1 MLNVRRSGCA
11 TLLVVAGLV
20 AASPVSEQ
28 DDGSDPGAAPDV
40 QLDLRRE
47 LRPAA
52 MRLRG
57 SVATTAAT
65 PLGDPIRLEP
75 PYEVEDGLTIVTA
88 TGRVRIA
95 GLDGPARNAICLD
108 REEKPWACGLQARAA
123 LVNLIRGRP
132 VTCRRTPPE
141 PGEVASATCSVAG
154 RDVAQAL
161 VREGFAR
168 PAGPPGQLGQPLA
181 LAQAGTQG
189 LWDGGWSIR
198 DGGWPIRP

>member
-1 MLNVRRSGCA
+1 MLLMVA
-11 TLLVVAGLV
+11 ALVT
-20 AASPVSEQ
+20 ASPVAEQ
-28 DDGSDPGAAPDV
+28 GGASDFATRPDV
-40 QLDLRRE
+40 GLDLRRE
-47 LRPAA
+47 LRPDA

-57 SVATTAAT
+57 SVATTGST

-75 PYEVEDGLTIVTA
+75 PYEVEDGLTIVTPA
-88 TGRVRIA
+88 GRVRIA
-95 GLDGPARNAICLD
+95 GLDGPARNAVCLD
-108 REEKPWACGLQARAA
+108 RAEKPWACGLQARAA

-132 VTCRRTPPE
+132 VTCRRTLPG
-141 PGEVASATCSVAG
+141 PGEVPSVTCSVAG

-181 LAQAGTQG
+181 LAQAETQG

-198 DGGWPIRP
+198 DAGWPIRP